1 MRMKSSVSW
10 HASSSKA
17 AQAERIPGESM
28 ADEQYAV
35 KVPKDLEDL
44 VPMFMLNRKKEIEN
58 LRAALAASNFEEMR
72 QIGHRMKGS
81 GRSYGFAAISEIGK
95 RIEEGAR
102 GSDGAAIAACLE
114 EYGDYLDK
122 VVISYE

>member
-1 MRMKSSVSW
+1 
-10 HASSSKA
+10 
-17 AQAERIPGESM
+17 M

-44 VPMFMLNRKKEIEN
+44 IPMFMLNRKKEIES
-58 LRAALAASNFEEMR
+58 LKAALAASNFEEMR

-81 GRSYGFAAISEIGK
+81 GRSYGFATISDLGK
-95 RIEEGAR
+95 RIEDGAR
-102 GSDGAAIAACLE
+102 GADGATITACLE
-114 EYGDYLDK
+114 EYADYLGK

>member
-1 MRMKSSVSW
+1 
-10 HASSSKA
+10 
-17 AQAERIPGESM
+17 M
-28 ADEQYAV
+28 ADEEYAV

-44 VPMFMLNRKKEIEN
+44 VPMFMSNRRKEIES
-58 LRAALAASNFEEMR
+58 LRAALAGSNFEEMR

-114 EYGDYLDK
+114 EYGEYLDK

>member
-1 MRMKSSVSW
+1 
-10 HASSSKA
+10 
-17 AQAERIPGESM
+17 M

-44 VPMFMLNRKKEIEN
+44 IPMFMLNRKKEIEN

-81 GRSYGFAAISEIGK
+81 GRSYGFAEVSELGK
-95 RIEEGAR
+95 RIEDGAR
-102 GSDGAAIAACLE
+102 GADGSAIAACIE
-114 EYGDYLDK
+114 EYADYLDK
-122 VVISYE
+122 IVITYE